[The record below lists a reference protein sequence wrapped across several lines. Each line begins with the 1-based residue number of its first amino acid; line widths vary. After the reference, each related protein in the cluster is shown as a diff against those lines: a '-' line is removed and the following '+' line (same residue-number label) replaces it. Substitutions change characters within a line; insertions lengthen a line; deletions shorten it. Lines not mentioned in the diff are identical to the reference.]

1 MLRSNTSL
9 RTERRLREW
18 SHQRTEPWI
27 SFESSKRKFLALFSF
42 HYLLMLLWHI
52 ERQIKPLETHNRAP
66 ARVYAI
72 KKDQNLE
79 IFDLKSGD
87 DESDF

>member
-1 MLRSNTSL
+1 
-9 RTERRLREW
+9 
-18 SHQRTEPWI
+18 
-27 SFESSKRKFLALFSF
+27 
-42 HYLLMLLWHI
+42 MLLWHI
-52 ERQIKPLETHNRAP
+52 ERQIKPLEAHNRTP